1 MNLARWRRIPGYLPE
16 ARAWRAWRDRNPD
29 EVYEWMFIVA
39 LRDGNGVTLSVKCP
53 GGVGGA
59 PKGTCHF
66 SRQLIHVESM
76 DLLTRFA
83 TNVRRLREKKKFSQ
97 KALADKVGISV
108 SYVSMLERGQRS
120 PPLETIEKMAKALG
134 VPPASLLAGR

>member
-1 MNLARWRRIPGYLPE
+1 
-16 ARAWRAWRDRNPD
+16 
-29 EVYEWMFIVA
+29 
-39 LRDGNGVTLSVKCP
+39 
-53 GGVGGA
+53 
-59 PKGTCHF
+59 
-66 SRQLIHVESM
+66 M

-83 TNVRRLREKKKFSQ
+83 GNVKRLRAKKKLSQ

-134 VPPASLLAGR
+134 VPPSNLLGGK

>member
-1 MNLARWRRIPGYLPE
+1 
-16 ARAWRAWRDRNPD
+16 
-29 EVYEWMFIVA
+29 
-39 LRDGNGVTLSVKCP
+39 
-53 GGVGGA
+53 
-59 PKGTCHF
+59 
-66 SRQLIHVESM
+66 M

-83 TNVRRLREKKKFSQ
+83 GNVRRLRAKKKLSQ

-134 VPPASLLAGR
+134 VPPGALLGGR

>member
-1 MNLARWRRIPGYLPE
+1 M
-16 ARAWRAWRDRNPD
+16 
-29 EVYEWMFIVA
+29 
-39 LRDGNGVTLSVKCP
+39 LSL
-53 GGVGGA
+53 GA
-59 PKGTCHF
+59 PF
-66 SRQLIHVESM
+66 AIRSRM

-83 TNVRRLREKKKFSQ
+83 GNVRRLRSKKKLSQ

-134 VPPASLLAGR
+134 VPPANLLGK

>member
-1 MNLARWRRIPGYLPE
+1 
-16 ARAWRAWRDRNPD
+16 
-29 EVYEWMFIVA
+29 
-39 LRDGNGVTLSVKCP
+39 
-53 GGVGGA
+53 
-59 PKGTCHF
+59 
-66 SRQLIHVESM
+66 M

-83 TNVRRLREKKKFSQ
+83 GNVKRLRSRKNLSQ

-134 VPPASLLAGR
+134 VTPAALLGGK

>member
-1 MNLARWRRIPGYLPE
+1 
-16 ARAWRAWRDRNPD
+16 
-29 EVYEWMFIVA
+29 
-39 LRDGNGVTLSVKCP
+39 
-53 GGVGGA
+53 
-59 PKGTCHF
+59 
-66 SRQLIHVESM
+66 M

-83 TNVRRLREKKKFSQ
+83 GNVRRLRAKKKISQ

-134 VPPASLLAGR
+134 VPPAALLGGK

>member
-1 MNLARWRRIPGYLPE
+1 
-16 ARAWRAWRDRNPD
+16 
-29 EVYEWMFIVA
+29 
-39 LRDGNGVTLSVKCP
+39 
-53 GGVGGA
+53 
-59 PKGTCHF
+59 
-66 SRQLIHVESM
+66 M

-83 TNVRRLREKKKFSQ
+83 GNVKRLRSRKNLSQ